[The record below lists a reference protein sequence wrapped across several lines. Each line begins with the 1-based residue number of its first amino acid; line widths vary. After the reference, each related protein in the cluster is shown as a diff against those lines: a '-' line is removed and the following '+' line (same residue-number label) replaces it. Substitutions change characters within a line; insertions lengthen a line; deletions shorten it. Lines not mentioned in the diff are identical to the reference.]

1 VDGASHGRVRVRFQL
16 IGQAA
21 GRPGPLELL
30 TDGAKL
36 LVLAGLELAP
46 RGGPPVLP
54 DLCGGR
60 LIPTVPLAVPSSPS
74 PDRTNG
80 LVRSRATCYTGSKQ
94 SDVWGFQGGTSML
107 HLRPNDSVV
116 DGNCPN
122 APVVDGNWP
131 NDSDD
136 DNALAEFCYAVL
148 IEVGVGLGALVV
160 FVVFWVAA
168 ALLLHRLAS

>member
-1 VDGASHGRVRVRFQL
+1 
-16 IGQAA
+16 
-21 GRPGPLELL
+21 
-30 TDGAKL
+30 
-36 LVLAGLELAP
+36 
-46 RGGPPVLP
+46 
-54 DLCGGR
+54 
-60 LIPTVPLAVPSSPS
+60 
-74 PDRTNG
+74 
-80 LVRSRATCYTGSKQ
+80 
-94 SDVWGFQGGTSML
+94 ML

-148 IEVGVGLGALVV
+148 IEAGVGLGVLVV